1 MSTETHLNSE
11 SNLEKVLKSGQFAF
25 TGELGPPRG
34 TDVGEVKEKAQFLK
48 GNVDSVNITDNQTA
62 VVRMSSWAASLI
74 LIQEGLEPNYQMV
87 CRDRNRLAMQ
97 ADVLGGSALGI
108 RNMLCLSGD
117 HQQFGDHPDAMGVFD
132 IDSIQLI
139 AMVKQMRDEGQFLN
153 GQEIHQPPKMF
164 IGAAANP
171 FADPFEWRVHRL
183 AKKIEAGADFI
194 QTQCIYNM
202 PKFREF
208 IRLANEEGLT
218 DQVYI
223 LAGVTPM
230 KSVGMARYMK
240 GKVPGMDVPDEI
252 IDRLKGVEK
261 GKVAQEGINI
271 ACEQIEEFKEMKGVH
286 GVHMMAIEW
295 EHMVPEIAEQAK
307 VLPRP
312 VFS

>member
-1 MSTETHLNSE
+1 MSTETNLNSE
-11 SNLEKVLKSGQFAF
+11 SNLEKILKSGQFAF

-34 TDVGEVKEKAQFLK
+34 TDANEVREKAKFLK

-62 VVRMSSWAASLI
+62 VVRMSSWAASL
-74 LIQEGLEPNYQMV
+74 LVIQEGLEPNYQMV

-97 ADVLGGSALGI
+97 ADILGGSALGI

-139 AMVKQMRDEGQFLN
+139 AMVKQMRDEGIFLS
-153 GQEIHQPPKMF
+153 GTEIHQPPKMF

-202 PKFREF
+202 EKFREF
-208 IRLANEEGLT
+208 IRIANEEGLT
-218 DQVYI
+218 EKVYI
-223 LAGVTPM
+223 LGGVTPM

-240 GKVPGMDVPDEI
+240 TKVPGMDVPDEI
-252 IDRLKGVEK
+252 INRLKGVEK
-261 GKVAQEGINI
+261 NKVAQEGINI

-286 GVHMMAIEW
+286 GVHLMAIEW

-312 VFS
+312 VFD

>member
-1 MSTETHLNSE
+1 MSTETKISSG

-34 TDVGEVKEKAQFLK
+34 TDAEEVREKAKFLK

-74 LIQEGLEPNYQMV
+74 AIQEGLEPNYQMV

-97 ADVLGGSALGI
+97 ADILGGSALGI

-139 AMVKQMRDEGQFLN
+139 SMVRQMRDEGLFLS
-153 GQEIHQPPKMF
+153 GTEIHQPPKMF

-171 FADPFEWRVHRL
+171 FADPFKWRVHRL
-183 AKKIEAGADFI
+183 AKKIEAGADFV

-202 PKFREF
+202 EKFREF
-208 IRLANEEGLT
+208 IHLANEEGLT
-218 DQVYI
+218 EKVYI

-240 GKVPGMDVPDEI
+240 TKVPGMDVPDEI

-286 GVHMMAIEW
+286 GIHMMAIEW
-295 EHMVPEIAEQAK
+295 EHMVPQIAEQAK

-312 VFS
+312 VFD